1 MSKPKEE
8 KCIMPSNLPYWHNKR
23 FAGSHRHEAFY
34 GVRNRQKSIDDGLVV
49 FLTYQNHEGTYGV
62 HGKNGHY
69 LDQMI
74 KKEAERTW
82 CKYYGKTVED
92 FIKRYGKNYLE

>member
-1 MSKPKEE
+1 MNKPKEE
-8 KCIMPSNLPYWHNKR
+8 KCIMPSNSPYWTNKR
-23 FAGSHRHEAFY
+23 LPGLHRHEAFF

-82 CKYYGKTVED
+82 CEYYGKTVED